1 MFELLV
7 LIHKKRSDI
16 LEQTI
21 MKDEDMIEK

>member
-16 LEQTI
+16 LEQII